1 MTKSLPKTSSLEK
14 YSQQT
19 LPELTELLDALHTQ
33 QQDQPPRSPE
43 AKATAKEMSEV
54 RLAMQQRQ
62 RIIKAKVMQFEQT
75 NNHHLLFFTST
86 NGFVKLAGHS
96 ALFFAAT
103 IANRLHWRYSL
114 KLDTDRYS
122 ISEDGI
128 ISFRSIER
136 IQMRL
141 GEIDVLL
148 DDKLSDSIEY
158 FYFTLPKVYN
168 EEQIDKLRDQAQD
181 DVRQIMN
188 IVLPSSP
195 VPILYDAIMQTSY
208 MIYYQFKHTSDT
220 LAKETIGHRMIMLT
234 HQLANEYMFY
244 AHAKPKAGVKN
255 LLEIIRLTKE
265 LRYSMAYISRLNLLH
280 HRETRRILEQ
290 IIIAE
295 RTAAKLYLRLEK
307 QDAET

>member
-128 ISFRSIER
+128 ISFRSIDR

-148 DDKLSDSIEY
+148 DDKLSDSVEY

-181 DVRQIMN
+181 DLKQILN

-195 VPILYDAIMQTSY
+195 IPMLYDAIVQTSQ
-208 MIYYQFKHTSDT
+208 MTYYQFKHISDA
-220 LAKETIGHRMIMLT
+220 LAKETIGKRVIKMTCEMMEDYF
-234 HQLANEYMFY
+234 AY
-244 AHAKPKAGVKN
+244 AHAKPGES
-255 LLEIIRLTKE
+255 LEYLERIIKTARKI
-265 LRYSMAYISRLNLLH
+265 RYDVAYASRLQILH
-280 HRETRRILEQ
+280 HRDVRKVLEQ
-290 IIIAE
+290 LVAVE
-295 RTAAKLYLRLEK
+295 RLASRAYLRKEK
-307 QDAET
+307 QDGKN